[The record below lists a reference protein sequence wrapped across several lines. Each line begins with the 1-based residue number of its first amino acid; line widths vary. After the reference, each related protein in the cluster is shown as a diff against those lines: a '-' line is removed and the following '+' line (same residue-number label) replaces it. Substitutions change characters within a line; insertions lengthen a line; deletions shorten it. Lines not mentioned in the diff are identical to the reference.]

1 MVEFTRGK
9 RDIDFVGRPSS
20 RRNTDFKAKAVIFK
34 EPVDIKKAE
43 GDNPSCNQALHIL
56 PALEE
61 R

>member
-20 RRNTDFKAKAVIFK
+20 RRNMDFKVKAVIFN

-43 GDNPSCNQALHIL
+43 GNNPSLHVTSF
-56 PALEE
+56 
-61 R
+61 RGTVKSH